1 MDIALLVG
9 LCILLAI
16 AIAGIAFVYSY
27 YIYSKN
33 RLFSKIQ
40 FPVIPVTI
48 TSVLFV
54 CLLIFVILVG
64 INFSSKANPYF
75 GAYLALGILLLVA
88 TADYIIA
95 FILTYFY
102 SNENKIDYM
111 DIPNIDWKAKE
122 AELSKKYD
130 IEAVKA
136 KLSAKN
142 PKYYTSMLEYYK
154 TIVSRMGQKN
164 LPISE
169 TIADIV
175 TFNDAF
181 THKWCGFLN
190 VYQLQLTYKFLMVF
204 QKNPGQK

>member
-1 MDIALLVG
+1 M
-9 LCILLAI
+9 
-16 AIAGIAFVYSY
+16 
-27 YIYSKN
+27 
-33 RLFSKIQ
+33 
-40 FPVIPVTI
+40 
-48 TSVLFV
+48 FV

-64 INFSSKANPYF
+64 LNFHSKPNPYF
-75 GAYLALGILLLVA
+75 ASYLGIGITLLVLS
-88 TADYIIA
+88 TAYIVA
-95 FILTYFY
+95 FSLMYVF
-102 SNENKIDYM
+102 NNKNKIDYL
-111 DIPNIDWKAKE
+111 DIPNIDWKTKE

-130 IEAVKA
+130 IEAIKA

-154 TIVSRMGQKN
+154 TIVFRMGQKN

-181 THKWCGFLN
+181 THKWCGKLN

-204 QKNPGQK
+204 EKNPGQK